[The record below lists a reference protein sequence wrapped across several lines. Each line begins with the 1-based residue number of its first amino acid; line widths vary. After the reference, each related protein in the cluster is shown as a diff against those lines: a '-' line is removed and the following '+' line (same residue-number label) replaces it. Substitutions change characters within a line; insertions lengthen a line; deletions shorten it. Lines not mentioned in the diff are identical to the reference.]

1 MNQPSMNR
9 TPHTN
14 SYYAATANQ
23 KTDRPRLTEALDT
36 QICILGAGYTG
47 ISSALHLAEA
57 GFKVVVLEAARIGF
71 GASGRNGGQLVNS
84 YSRDI
89 DTIENNYGP
98 DLGKALGD
106 MAFEGGNIIRERIKK
121 YNINCDY
128 KPGGI
133 FAAFNE
139 KQLSDLKEQK
149 ALWERYGNDQLEL
162 LDADQIRNQI
172 ASDRY
177 IGGLLDHSGGHIHP
191 LNLALGEAAAFE
203 SLGGQIFEDS
213 KVIRIDRN
221 ENSPGKR
228 PKVFTEQGSV
238 TCDYLLLA
246 GNAYM
251 GGLVP
256 ELSAKSM
263 PCGTQIVTTEV
274 LDESTARS
282 LIPNGHC
289 VEDCN
294 YKLDYYRIT
303 GDNRLLYGG
312 GVTYGGGDP
321 ASIEHF
327 IRGHLEK
334 TFPQLKGVKFDYA
347 WGGDFLLTMS
357 RLPQLGRL
365 TDTIYY
371 AQGYSGHGVTTTH
384 LVGKL
389 VAETIKGHVE
399 RFDAFASLKHYPFPG
414 GRMFRVPYTA
424 IGALYYGLRDKLGI

>member
-1 MNQPSMNR
+1 MKR

-23 KTDRPRLTEALDT
+23 KSDRPPLTEALDT
-36 QICILGAGYTG
+36 QICILGAGFTG

-57 GFKVVVLEAARIGF
+57 GYKVIVLEAARIGF

-89 DTIENNYGP
+89 DTIENNYGS
-98 DLGKALGD
+98 DLGSALGN
-106 MAFEGGNIIRERIKK
+106 MAFEGGNIIRERIEK
-121 YNINCDY
+121 YNIDCDY
-128 KPGGI
+128 KEGGI
-133 FAAFNE
+133 FAAFND
-139 KQLSDLKEQK
+139 KQFNELKEQK

-162 LDADQIRNQI
+162 LNEDAIREHI
-172 ASDRY
+172 ATDRY

-191 LNLALGEAAAFE
+191 LNLVLGEAAAFE

-213 KVIRIDRN
+213 TVIKIDRN
-221 ENSPGKR
+221 EHTPGKR
-228 PKVFTEQGSV
+228 PKVFTEQGSI

-282 LIPNGHC
+282 LIPKGHC

-294 YKLDYYRIT
+294 FKLDYYRVT
-303 GDNRLLYGG
+303 RDNRLLYGG

-321 ASIEHF
+321 ASIEQF
-327 IRGHLEK
+327 VRGHLEK
-334 TFPQLKGVKFDYA
+334 TFPQLKGVRFDYA

-389 VAETIKGHVE
+389 VAETIKGHAE
-399 RFDAFASLKHYPFPG
+399 RFDSFAALKHYPFPG

-424 IGALYYGLRDKLGI
+424 IGAFYYGLRDKLGI

>member
-1 MNQPSMNR
+1 MTQR
-9 TPHTN
+9 TPHTG
-14 SYYAATANQ
+14 SYYAATRNDTAE
-23 KTDRPRLTEALDT
+23 RAILTEHIEAD
-36 QICILGAGYTG
+36 ICIVGAGYTG

-89 DTIENNYGP
+89 DTIERNYGTE
-98 DLGKALGD
+98 LGQTLGN
-106 MAFEGGNIIRERIKK
+106 MAFEGGNIIRERIEK
-121 YNINCDY
+121 YDIQCDY

-133 FAAFNE
+133 FAAFNK
-139 KQLSDLKEQK
+139 KQLHELQEQK
-149 ALWERYGNDQLEL
+149 KLWERFGHQGLEL
-162 LDADQIRNQI
+162 LDEPSIKAQIQ
-172 ASDRY
+172 SDAY
-177 IGGLLDHSGGHIHP
+177 VGGLLDHTGGHIHP
-191 LNLALGEAAAFE
+191 LNLLLGEVKAFE
-203 SLGGQIFEDS
+203 SLGGIVFEDS
-213 KVIRIDRN
+213 KVIDIVRN
-221 ENSPGKR
+221 DKPIVK
-228 PKVFTEQGSV
+228 TAQGQV
-238 TCDYLLLA
+238 TAQYVLLA

-251 GGLVP
+251 HGLIP
-256 ELSAKSM
+256 ELDAKSM

-274 LDESTARS
+274 LDESVAKA
-282 LIPNGHC
+282 LIPNQYC

-321 ASIEHF
+321 ASIEKF

-334 TFPQLKGVKFDYA
+334 TFPQLKGVKFDFA

-357 RLPQLGRL
+357 RLPQFGKL
-365 TDTIYY
+365 TQNIFY

-384 LVGKL
+384 LAGRII
-389 VAETIKGHVE
+389 AEAMKGQAE
-399 RFDAFASLKHYPFPG
+399 RFDAFGQLKHFPFPG
-414 GRMFRVPYTA
+414 GQAFRVPYTA